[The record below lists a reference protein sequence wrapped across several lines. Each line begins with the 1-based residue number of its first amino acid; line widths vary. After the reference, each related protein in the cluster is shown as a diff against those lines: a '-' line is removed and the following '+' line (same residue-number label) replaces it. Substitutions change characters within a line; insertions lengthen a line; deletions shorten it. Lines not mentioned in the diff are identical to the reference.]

1 MKKQIKNTGKITAIY
16 VRRSVSDKDKGN
28 NSLSIDAQK
37 EECIKFLEKGGK
49 VSKSSYRIYCDDGKS
64 GKDIAHR
71 PAFQQMMSDAKDG
84 LIDKIIVKKYD
95 RFSRNMREYLN
106 VTDQLDKYGVG
117 VISLSEPFNTETKEG
132 RMMRNNLLNFAE
144 FERETIAA
152 RVADAFNTKARE
164 TGFYQGGKMYYGFNS
179 ERRTING
186 KTGSVLVPSE
196 RAEVVKIA
204 YELYKEPSSSLKNVI
219 DYFRENQI
227 DTSSKAYRTHRETVV
242 MDRTHLSKILK
253 SPLYVRADKEVYK
266 FYASK
271 GVEMLDD
278 VEAYDGV
285 HGLFLHKNADGSEF
299 IKLGYHEGLVD
310 ADTWLAVQDKKAR
323 NYKVPQNGNGTNS
336 WLSGLVKCAHCGYA
350 VHVYYGWN
358 VSRTKQW
365 RYYRD
370 MGAYNAVGCKKYTLK
385 LRPDNLEQI
394 VFNAMCERFNSL
406 TIAKQER
413 EKSDAEAELLKS
425 EIIRSEDEIR
435 KLMDK
440 LSEADEVLFDYIQKR
455 IKELHE
461 KKSDMENRLA
471 ARERKKKS
479 VDTSPLS
486 EPLAKW
492 DELTVQEK
500 HDVAVTMIDVIR
512 VSDETGVDI
521 QFSI

>member
-152 RVADAFNTKARE
+152 RVADAYNTKARE

-186 KTGSVLVPSE
+186 KTGSVLVPSD
-196 RAEVVKIA
+196 RAHVIVKA
-204 YELYKEPSSSLKNVI
+204 YEMYKEPSTSLQDIIN
-219 DYFRENQI
+219 YFRDNNIEINVPRKNGISNI
-227 DTSSKAYRTHRETVV
+227 DRSLFSK
-242 MDRTHLSKILK
+242 LLG
-253 SPLYVRADKEVYK
+253 SPLYVCADSEVYRY
-266 FYASK
+266 FASK

-278 VEAYDGV
+278 VEDYDGT
-285 HGLFLHKNADGSEF
+285 HGLFLHTNADGSEY

-310 ADTWLAVQDKKAR
+310 SETWLAVQDKKAHNKRIPR
-323 NYKVPQNGNGTNS
+323 NGKAMSS
-336 WLSGLVKCAHCGYA
+336 WLVGLTKCAHCGYGLHI
-350 VHVYYGWN
+350 VYGWN
-358 VSRTKQW
+358 AAHTIQW
-365 RYYRD
+365 RYYID
-370 MGAYNAVGCKKYTLK
+370 GGAYHVNGCIKKRLLIKPDAAEQAVF
-385 LRPDNLEQI
+385 E
-394 VFNAMCERFNSL
+394 AMKERIK
-406 TIAKQER
+406 TIEIAKKQRSKPNAES
-413 EKSDAEAELLKS
+413 EKINAEILRLD
-425 EIIRSEDEIR
+425 DEIR

-455 IKELHE
+455 IKELHNRKSELEE
-461 KKSDMENRLA
+461 KLRQ
-471 ARERKKKS
+471 RERKHKEI
-479 VDTSPLS
+479 DTSPLAD
-486 EPLAKW
+486 PLSRW

-500 HDVAVTMIDVIR
+500 HDVAVTMIDVVKI
-512 VSDETGVDI
+512 SDETGIDI
-521 QFSI
+521 RFSI